1 MKQIF
6 QLWGTGGALIAIAIV
21 FSGCVTVS
29 YDDIASPALR
39 GIVHRD
45 GKPVENA
52 LVSIESPRGDACAF
66 TGGVSMRTDQ
76 DGRFQFAAQK
86 GFHAFS
92 LARSTSHFQVCIA
105 DGHFRHQGWYERETR
120 GDSEQL
126 TLDCNVESPVPAFR
140 NTMTGKAMG
149 ICRVTRHW

>member
-1 MKQIF
+1 MKQIV
-6 QLWGTGGALIAIAIV
+6 QLWGTDGALMAMAIL
-21 FSGCVTVS
+21 FSGCVSVS

-52 LVSIESPRGDACAF
+52 LVSIEAPRGDTCVF
-66 TGGVSMRTDQ
+66 TGGVSMRTDR
-76 DGRFQFAAQK
+76 DGRFQFKAQK

-92 LARSTSHFQVCIA
+92 FARSTSHFQVCIV
-105 DGHFRHQGWYERETR
+105 DGRFKHQGWYERKMR

-126 TLDCNVESPVPAFR
+126 TLDCNMESPVPAFR
-140 NTMTGKAMG
+140 STMTGKAMG
-149 ICRVTRHW
+149 ICRVTQHW